1 MRENKDRKMI
11 LENLPK
17 LAASALTIHEAAKSL
32 GMQERSFRQLLDED
46 PEINRAW
53 QNGRQQ
59 LWITARSAITESAA
73 RGSAYA
79 TQILE
84 RILDEGQQLRPLGI
98 DASHI
103 STAEMAKLF
112 GVVRQTIHE
121 WNSNRGLPRNEDGTY
136 NLAISISWY
145 NQFCMAKGKRS
156 ALKDALYEERKR
168 ELEIRL
174 DKSMGRLF
182 TLTKVRSLSLE
193 LGLDRDQQDKLKK
206 FINTHRERCVT
217 QSHHTDSI
225 EMHQSN

>member
-1 MRENKDRKMI
+1 MRTEQNREMI

-17 LAASALTIHEAAKSL
+17 LAAAALTIHEAARSL
-32 GMQERSFRQLLDED
+32 GMPEKTFRQLLDED
-46 PEINRAW
+46 PEIKSMWVEA
-53 QNGRQQ
+53 RQQ
-59 LWITARSAITESAA
+59 LWIAARSAITESAA
-73 RGSAYA
+73 RGSVYA

-182 TLTKVRSLSLE
+182 NLTEVRALSGLLNLNTQQRKE
-193 LGLDRDQQDKLKK
+193 LNG
-206 FINTHRERCVT
+206 FIDNHRR
-217 QSHHTDSI
+217 HPDG
-225 EMHQSN
+225 